1 MKPRSARMMTY
12 KTVLIGDGAVGKTSI
27 RRSYMGTEFISS
39 HLATIGVDFAQKQIQ
54 TEDAVVRFVVWDLA
68 GQPSFER
75 VRRHYYQGS
84 HSLILVYSVI
94 DRETFDNASKW
105 LVEAYKY
112 MGQLPPTAV
121 IGNKIFEVEY
131 RLKCKN
137 GDIRYFIERGKP
149 IYGREGPLYID
160 GVILDITERKLAEEA
175 LCESEEKLA
184 GILASVADYISMID
198 RQHNIVWV
206 NDVGKKL
213 FGENIVGRKCYNVYH
228 RYNKPC
234 EKCAVLKSFEDG
246 NIHEHEIEA
255 ITADGNQKTFWTT
268 ASVVKRD
275 KNGRPVL
282 VVEVSRDITSR
293 KKAEKELNDELEQQ
307 VKARTSELLK
317 STLEL
322 QSRQE
327 ELLGHKLELE
337 KVNKELL
344 DTNNAISVLARNI
357 DKNKEEA
364 EKKIALT
371 INSNIMP
378 IIANLKDYKM
388 LKKHRSELDVLTA
401 YLNDISTSLSNDTD
415 IIVRLS
421 TSEMRVAAMIKNGIT
436 SKEIAT
442 KLNISL
448 DTVKTHRK
456 NIRKKLK
463 IHNSDINLANYL
475 RQKWG
480 KG

>member
-1 MKPRSARMMTY
+1 MEEKDPY
-12 KTVLIGDGAVGKTSI
+12 DGI
-27 RRSYMGTEFISS
+27 IS
-39 HLATIGVDFAQKQIQ
+39 
-54 TEDAVVRFVVWDLA
+54 
-68 GQPSFER
+68 
-75 VRRHYYQGS
+75 
-84 HSLILVYSVI
+84 
-94 DRETFDNASKW
+94 
-105 LVEAYKY
+105 
-112 MGQLPPTAV
+112 
-121 IGNKIFEVEY
+121 
-131 RLKCKN
+131 
-137 GDIRYFIERGKP
+137 
-149 IYGREGPLYID
+149 
-160 GVILDITERKLAEEA
+160 DITERKLVGEA

-184 GILASVADYISMID
+184 GILASVTDHISMID
-198 RQHNIVWV
+198 GQYNIVWV
-206 NDVGKKL
+206 NNVGKKL
-213 FGENIVGRKCYNVYH
+213 FGENIVGRKCYNVYQ

-293 KKAEKELNDELEQQ
+293 KKAEKELNDELEQR

-317 STLEL
+317 STQEL

-371 INSNIMP
+371 VNSNIMP
-378 IIANLKDYKM
+378 IIEKLKDYKT
-388 LKKHRSELDVLTA
+388 LKDHQSELDVLSA
-401 YLNDISTSLSNDTD
+401 YLNNITTSLSNGTH

-421 TSEMRVAAMIKNGIT
+421 PSEMRVAAMIKNGLT

-475 RQKWG
+475 RHKWS